1 MGLKRAVERE
11 RETGRQRETEKE
23 TKRDRGRERER
34 EKDKDRETKRK
45 RDRGRRRERE
55 REGRGE
61 RGERGSD
68 ISCFQAT
75 LSSLFNDLFIHVIIV
90 TYGECLP
97 CLYMALC

>member
-11 RETGRQRETEKE
+11 IETGRQRETEKE

-34 EKDKDRETKRK
+34 QRQRDQEEERE
-45 RDRGRRRERE
+45 RRERE
-55 REGRGE
+55 RRKRGE
-61 RGERGSD
+61 RGGN

-75 LSSLFNDLFIHVIIV
+75 LSSLFNNLFIHVIIV

-97 CLYMALC
+97 CLYTALC

>member
-11 RETGRQRETEKE
+11 IETGRQRETEKE

-34 EKDKDRETKRK
+34 DKDRQTKRK
-45 RDRGRRRERE
+45 REKGGRERE
-55 REGRGE
+55 RRK
-61 RGERGSD
+61 RGERGSN

-75 LSSLFNDLFIHVIIV
+75 LSSLFNNLFIHVIRV

-97 CLYMALC
+97 CLYTALC